1 MTKQEFIQ
9 EAALRLISR
18 PDMPLADIA
27 GAARELAD
35 QLFPGTT
42 SQKGNPETDSIAV
55 LLKEV
60 KRVEDQEV
68 NEQKKRC
75 NGYGQRGGLDI
86 RLHNFFIS
94 KNNIETVGDLLRHGR
109 RELQKGR
116 NIGPHTV
123 ECVDQALQN
132 LYDITEW

>member
-1 MTKQEFIQ
+1 MNKQEFIQ
-9 EAALRLISR
+9 EAALRLINR

-35 QLFPGTT
+35 QLFPGVPAH
-42 SQKGNPETDSIAV
+42 KGNPETDSIAV

-60 KRVEDQEV
+60 QRVEDQKV
-68 NEQKKRC
+68 NEQKKRS
-75 NGYGQRGGLDI
+75 NVYRQRGGLDI

-94 KNNIETVGDLLRHGR
+94 PNNIETVGDLLRHGR
-109 RELQKGR
+109 RELQKGL

-132 LYDITEW
+132 LYGITEW